1 MYSSVYQYGYE
12 IIKSND
18 LFFGFDYTGTGKY
31 LRTHYGKQ
39 CCIPGCINTYLADF
53 CCFLLI

>member
-1 MYSSVYQYGYE
+1 MYNSVYQYGYE

-18 LFFGFDYTGTGKY
+18 LFFGLDYTGTSKY
-31 LRTHYGKQ
+31 LRTHYDKQ

-53 CCFLLI
+53 